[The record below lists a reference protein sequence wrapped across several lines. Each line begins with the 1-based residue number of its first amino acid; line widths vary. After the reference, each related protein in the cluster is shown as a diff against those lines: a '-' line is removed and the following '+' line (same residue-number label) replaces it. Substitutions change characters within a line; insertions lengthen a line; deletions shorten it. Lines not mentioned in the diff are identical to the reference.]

1 VGKKVLLVDDNPIVR
16 LGTRRILEGHPEISE
31 CHEAVDGLDA
41 IEKAEVLNPHLV
53 VLDLCMPRMNG
64 LAAAQKL
71 KAMKPSVE
79 IILFTMYAE
88 VVPTDVAKEAGISAV
103 VSKMDFGALKRH
115 AIELLEGAKGVTA

>member
-1 VGKKVLLVDDNPIVR
+1 
-16 LGTRRILEGHPEISE
+16 
-31 CHEAVDGLDA
+31 
-41 IEKAEVLNPHLV
+41 
-53 VLDLCMPRMNG
+53 MPRMNG